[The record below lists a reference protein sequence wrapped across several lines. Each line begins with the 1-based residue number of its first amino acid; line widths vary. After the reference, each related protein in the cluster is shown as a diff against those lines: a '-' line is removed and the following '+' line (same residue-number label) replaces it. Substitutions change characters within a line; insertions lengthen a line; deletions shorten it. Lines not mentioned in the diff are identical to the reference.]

1 MHHLG
6 IATTRALSVIET
18 GDAVIRD
25 MYYDG
30 RPKSEPGA
38 VVCRVAPSFLR
49 LGNYEIFTSRDDM
62 ATLKILVDYTL
73 TQFFPHLGTP
83 GKTSYL
89 AWFKEVCERTADMV
103 VDWMRVGFVHGVFNT
118 DNTSILGLT
127 IDYGPYGWMDNYD
140 PNWTPN
146 TTDASTKR
154 YRFGAQG
161 QIAQWNL
168 LQLANA
174 IYPLVDDAEALRNI
188 LNDYVEVYLSKWRT
202 MRTDKLGLDT
212 FLEED
217 ESLHQD
223 LSKLMQQLEVD
234 MTIFYRRLSDVSV
247 TSLKAENDALLA
259 PIMDAFYAPDALT
272 QQDKQ
277 AMADWMRLYL
287 VRVEQTA
294 IADDVR
300 KTRMNQVNP
309 KYVLR
314 NYLSQQAI
322 ELADQGDYSRVNE
335 LLDVMRRPYDEQP
348 EYEHYAVKRPDWARS
363 KPGCSMLSCSS

>member
-1 MHHLG
+1 
-6 IATTRALSVIET
+6 
-18 GDAVIRD
+18 
-25 MYYDG
+25 
-30 RPKSEPGA
+30 
-38 VVCRVAPSFLR
+38 
-49 LGNYEIFTSRDDM
+49 
-62 ATLKILVDYTL
+62 
-73 TQFFPHLGTP
+73 
-83 GKTSYL
+83 
-89 AWFKEVCERTADMV
+89 
-103 VDWMRVGFVHGVFNT
+103 
-118 DNTSILGLT
+118 
-127 IDYGPYGWMDNYD
+127 
-140 PNWTPN
+140 
-146 TTDASTKR
+146 
-154 YRFGAQG
+154 
-161 QIAQWNL
+161 
-168 LQLANA
+168 
-174 IYPLVDDAEALRNI
+174 
-188 LNDYVEVYLSKWRT
+188 
-202 MRTDKLGLDT
+202 MRTEKLGLDT

-217 ESLHQD
+217 ESLHQE

-259 PIMDAFYAPDALT
+259 PIMEAFYAPDALT

-322 ELADQGDYSRVNE
+322 ELAEQGDYSRVSE
-335 LLDVMRRPYDEQP
+335 LLEVMRRPYDEQP